1 MASMKEYDFAK
12 QLKGFAVKQERM
24 TRTLFL
30 NTASAVF
37 DSIVNGSSI
46 TGAPGQPVGQYG
58 PGYHP
63 GKVGGTLKASWQ
75 LVFVTATQAIIG
87 TKLVYAPPIEEG
99 TNQGRKLTLRST
111 VGGFHSVAKTITG
124 YSRLVD
130 AEAVKAQTKSTDT
143 RPRDDRGRFL

>member
-1 MASMKEYDFAK
+1 MALDPFAK
-12 QLKGFAVKQERM
+12 QLLAFSVKQERL
-24 TRTLFL
+24 TRVVFL

-37 DSIVNGSSI
+37 NSIVNGSPL

-75 LVFVTATQAIIG
+75 LVFVSPTQAIIG
-87 TKLVYAPPIEEG
+87 TNLVYAKPIEEG
-99 TNQGRKLTLRST
+99 TNRGRQLTLRST

-124 YSRLVD
+124 YRKLVE
-130 AEAVKAQTKSTDT
+130 AEAVKAGGSNMSGGAT
-143 RPRDDRGRFL
+143 PL